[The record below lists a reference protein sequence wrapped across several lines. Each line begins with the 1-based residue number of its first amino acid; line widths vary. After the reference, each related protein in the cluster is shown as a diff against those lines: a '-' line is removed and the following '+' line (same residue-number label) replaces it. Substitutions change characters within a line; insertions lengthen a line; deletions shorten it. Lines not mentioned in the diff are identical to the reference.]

1 MIRFANWICQIDS
14 YSIRCDFTLDFPKR
28 ISAPGRRSCIRGRSC
43 LRSDAKCVNSWNS
56 EILMLKTKR
65 IKAVTCFDSEKAEQ
79 LRIDSAEATKRCASC
94 WKWRKPRSLCS
105 SSSSPNEE
113 MLLYSCDPPPTDARQ
128 TGEHTKLTTA
138 SAKHTLH
145 VHWTVEIQAHA

>member
-1 MIRFANWICQIDS
+1 MCELVKFGDFNVENKTNQGCYLLRF
-14 YSIRCDFTLDFPKR
+14 RK
-28 ISAPGRRSCIRGRSC
+28 GRTIKNRFCRGNQAMP
-43 LRSDAKCVNSWNS
+43 LAAGNGG
-56 EILMLKTKR
+56 
-65 IKAVTCFDSEKAEQ
+65 
-79 LRIDSAEATKRCASC
+79 
-94 WKWRKPRSLCS
+94 KPRSLCS